1 MNCLDRLAIVKS
13 ERNVGKGA
21 RASRLQR
28 NKMVFESV
36 SMSLLLLVCYIY
48 FRINRFVN
56 LQIREQKRAAVLKE
70 KRELSGSKCP
80 PRVIVS

>member
-1 MNCLDRLAIVKS
+1 MLSFQLNCLDRLAIVKS

-36 SMSLLLLVCYIY
+36 SMSLLLLC
-48 FRINRFVN
+48 
-56 LQIREQKRAAVLKE
+56 VLYL
-70 KRELSGSKCP
+70 LSE
-80 PRVIVS
+80 